1 MQVFYFI
8 GKYFL
13 FIQKVFAK
21 PDKYNIYY
29 RQVLRE
35 IEVLGV
41 SSIGIVAIISVFI
54 GAVLTIQTGINANT
68 PLFPHYLIALAVRDS
83 MILEFSS
90 TIIALILAGKIGSN
104 ISSEI
109 GSMRVTEQIDAL
121 DIMGVNSAG
130 YLVLPKIVAA
140 ILFNPFLTVLSAFI
154 GIIGGWIAGVASG
167 VITTDEYIY
176 GLQFA
181 FKPFFIVY
189 SLIKTVVFAFLITS
203 ISSYF
208 GYYVSGGSLDVG
220 RASTKAVV
228 YSSISILFF
237 NLILTQLLLI

>member
-1 MQVFYFI
+1 MHVLYFI

-13 FIQKVFAK
+13 FIKKVFAK
-21 PDKYNIYY
+21 PEKLNIYY

-35 IEVLGV
+35 IEALGV
-41 SSIGIVAIISVFI
+41 SSIGIVAIISIFI

-121 DIMGVNSAG
+121 EIMGVNSAS
-130 YLVLPKIVAA
+130 YLVLPKIIAA
-140 ILFNPFLTVLSAFI
+140 MLFNPFLMVLSAFI
-154 GIIGGWIAGVASG
+154 GIFGGWIAGVASG
-167 VITTDEYIY
+167 VSTSEEYIY
-176 GLQFA
+176 GLQYSFH
-181 FKPFFIVY
+181 PFYITY
-189 SLIKTVVFAFLITS
+189 SCIKTVVFAFLITS
-203 ISSYF
+203 ISSF
-208 GYYVSGGSLDVG
+208 HGYYVSGGSLDVG
-220 RASTKAVV
+220 RASTSAVV

-237 NLILTQLLLI
+237 NLILTQLLLV